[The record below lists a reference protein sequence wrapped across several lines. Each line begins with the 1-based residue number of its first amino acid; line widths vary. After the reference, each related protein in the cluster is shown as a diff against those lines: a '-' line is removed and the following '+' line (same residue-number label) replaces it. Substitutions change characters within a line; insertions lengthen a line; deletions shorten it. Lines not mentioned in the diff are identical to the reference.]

1 MSSKNPKHP
10 NQGKAIRD
18 HYKLGK
24 TLGTGGFSVVKLG
37 TEKESGKE
45 WAVKIMTLPKAG
57 QKPTE
62 EQNTREEIFYEIDI
76 LCNLKHPNVM
86 GLKEYFEE
94 DEKVYLVTEL
104 LTGGE
109 LLDAVIDRGNY
120 TEEDARLVRTFPA
133 PPSSLAPSL
142 NTNIPAQR
150 RYLSHISLKTSTR
163 FTTATRPRTAKRDV
177 RNSFFTLMFFRE
189 HSLSTAIPRLGTFR
203 EFPTSGVVPHSSLSP
218 LGYVPH
224 TLKFLWVKLPF
235 SFTFLDTL
243 GSLPTTNSVTRL
255 Q

>member
-1 MSSKNPKHP
+1 MSNKGPKHP

-18 HYKLGK
+18 YYKLGK
-24 TLGTGGFSVVKLG
+24 TLGTGGFSIVKLG

-94 DEKVYLVTEL
+94 DDKVYLVTEL

-133 PPSSLAPSL
+133 PPSSIVFSL
-142 NTNIPAQR
+142 YTNIPATV
-150 RYLSHISLKTSTR
+150 SLPSLPFTSTR
-163 FTTATRPRTAKRDV
+163 LTAATRPRTDKRDV
-177 RNSFFTLMFFRE
+177 RTSFFTLLFFRQ
-189 HSLSTAIPRLGTFR
+189 HSHSPATPRICTFPRIPNIRRLA
-203 EFPTSGVVPHSSLSP
+203 S
-218 LGYVPH
+218 
-224 TLKFLWVKLPF
+224 
-235 SFTFLDTL
+235 
-243 GSLPTTNSVTRL
+243 
-255 Q
+255 